1 MGKYN
6 VTIGLE
12 MHCEVSKTNSKVFS
26 SAKNEYS
33 DLANSN
39 IRPIDMGFPGT
50 LPVLNKECVR
60 MSLMM
65 SEVLHCR
72 QPEYVYFERKNYYYP
87 DMPKNFQIT
96 QNPPEDCVGMNGY
109 LDIIRDDNTTF
120 RVGID
125 NIHLEEDAASMDH
138 LYDTSTIDYN
148 RAGVPLLELVTEP
161 CIKSADDAVSFLEY
175 MRTIYQYCNISEAD
189 TKKGQIRCDV
199 NISISDNEELG
210 TKVEIKNVNSFGG
223 VHDAI
228 VYEIK
233 RQSELKDAGRYDEV
247 EQETRRWDEESGTT
261 IRMRSKV
268 DAIDYKYFVEPN
280 IPRYKVSKEW
290 LEEIRKSI
298 PELPYERKDKYIT
311 KYGLSDYDATIL
323 VKDKNISDYFEKCLE
338 IGIDAKIACN
348 WVTVNIVGYLNKNE
362 MDIRDFYLTPEM
374 LKFIIDNMNNG
385 TISSKQAKEV
395 FFKVLEEE
403 KEPKNFISKE
413 NAQISDASELESI
426 ILEILKN
433 NENQVNEYKNGKTN
447 LFDYFVGQVMKNT
460 RGKAN
465 PVITKELLH
474 KKLD

>member
-26 SAKNEYS
+26 SARNEYS

-290 LEEIRKSI
+290 LEEIKKSI

-311 KYGLSDYDATIL
+311 KYGLSAYDATIL

-447 LFDYFVGQVMKNT
+447 LFDYFVGQLMKNT

>member
-26 SAKNEYS
+26 SARNEYS

-280 IPRYKVSKEW
+280 IPKYKVSKEW

-311 KYGLSDYDATIL
+311 KYGLSAYDATIL

>member
-26 SAKNEYS
+26 SARNEYS

-290 LEEIRKSI
+290 LEEIKKSI

-311 KYGLSDYDATIL
+311 KYGLSAYDATIL